1 MVHIKAAIEHAK
13 SGRQNKGAASIEQ
26 VHIRKLLVDV
36 HGVVKELLRRGTY
49 FHGGIHTS
57 NRPIVEKR
65 YITKNMITIVPQ
77 PESVLIWYKKISIES
92 T

>member
-36 HGVVKELLRRGTY
+36 
-49 FHGGIHTS
+49 HGGIHTS